1 MDPGDATREVEDRFG
16 LDADENPDHLG
27 RLIGFFVP
35 QRLAR
40 RAVDVTVVTDRDRYA
55 AGDPIDLTIDFRNR
69 LPVPV
74 TVETPTPRLWGWAV
88 DGLLEASD
96 EPRRRLRDVG
106 DGQLSFRS
114 RERKRVRRRWDGRI
128 KRDGDPTRWE
138 PATGDVEISAFLA
151 VDGRRPAGETT
162 IRIE

>member
-1 MDPGDATREVEDRFG
+1 MPVFEISHADAT
-16 LDADENPDHLG
+16 G
-27 RLIGFFVP
+27 RLGELEVP
-35 QRLAR
+35 
-40 RAVDVTVVTDRDRYA
+40 RA
-55 AGDPIDLTIDFRNR
+55 G
-69 LPVPV
+69 V

-106 DGQLSFRS
+106 GGQLSFRS
-114 RERKRVRRRWDGRI
+114 QERKRVRRRWDGRI
-128 KRDGDPTRWE
+128 KHVGDPTRWE